1 MVFDIT
7 QLRKIRKQLDMTQH
21 KFAME
26 IGVSQSMIAKIE
38 AGKLDP
44 TYSYVKKIEDRI
56 MHLTKRGEKEA
67 KDIMNHAVF
76 SIEPNE
82 YIREAI
88 SLMNKHNISQIP
100 VVRKSN
106 VVGLISENSLLG
118 VDSDRIGSCKISEIM
133 NESPPIIDKHAKLEV
148 IVQLLKF
155 YSILIVK
162 EAGKLTGVITKT
174 DVIRSLSKNL

>member
-67 KDIMNHAVF
+67 KDIKTDILSGKAV
-76 SIEPNE
+76 
-82 YIREAI
+82 
-88 SLMNKHNISQIP
+88 
-100 VVRKSN
+100 
-106 VVGLISENSLLG
+106 
-118 VDSDRIGSCKISEIM
+118 IG
-133 NESPPIIDKHAKLEV
+133 
-148 IVQLLKF
+148 
-155 YSILIVK
+155 K
-162 EAGKLTGVITKT
+162 EAVLKSLKNKKLSKVYLASNCPDELKKDIEYYSKLTGTKVIVLDK
-174 DVIRSLSKNL
+174 DNEELGILCKKNFFVSILGILGDKIGSSKN